1 VSIERVAV
9 RGDGR
14 RWGAKARLET
24 RQEHPMNASTATM
37 SAPSTISTTPATTT
51 TPSAD
56 VRPSLWKP
64 GLLAGLV
71 AAVATTTVV
80 VIARAADVP
89 VAIQGEQIPLAG
101 FAQLTLVATVLGI
114 VIARTL
120 STRARRPRRSFVVAT
135 VALTAVSLLPDVLA
149 DATTASKLVLGLTHL
164 VAAAIVIPTLAKR
177 LPA

>member
-1 VSIERVAV
+1 
-9 RGDGR
+9 
-14 RWGAKARLET
+14 
-24 RQEHPMNASTATM
+24 MNASTATLTTT
-37 SAPSTISTTPATTT
+37 SATTITPATT
-51 TPSAD
+51 

-80 VIARAADVP
+80 MVARAADVP

-101 FAQLTLVATVLGI
+101 FAQLTLVATVIGI
-114 VIARTL
+114 VIARVL
-120 STRARRPRRSFVVAT
+120 STRARHPRHTFVVAT
-135 VALTAVSLLPDVLA
+135 VALTAVSLVPDVLA
-149 DATTASKLVLGLTHL
+149 DATTASRLVLGLTHL

>member
-1 VSIERVAV
+1 
-9 RGDGR
+9 
-14 RWGAKARLET
+14 
-24 RQEHPMNASTATM
+24 MNASTATL
-37 SAPSTISTTPATTT
+37 TTT
-51 TPSAD
+51 TTT

-80 VIARAADVP
+80 MVARTADVP

-101 FAQLTLVATVLGI
+101 FAQLTLVATVIGI
-114 VIARTL
+114 VIARVL
-120 STRARRPRRSFVVAT
+120 STRARHPRHTFVVAT
-135 VALTAVSLLPDVLA
+135 VALTAVSLVPDVLA
-149 DATTASKLVLGLTHL
+149 DATTASRLTLGLTHL